1 MGLPG
6 EPYIPRYAL
15 RSMELGANTSA
26 TSSSIAKGT
35 RMVERVLKVPP
46 WLFSAESDDYPCPA
60 AKAPAVGSRV
70 WSAGGKEKRHG
81 LRVTARHW
89 HTKPSPTALVHFV
102 CSRWPGSDG
111 RKIAMRLYGRWLLE
125 DVAWVGEA
133 ADAAYAAASK
143 QHATPEAMQTAAAAA
158 VAALPTTTPPK
169 PPRRIVGFAA
179 PLPLEKVD
187 RWQASTQSWVRRT
200 RQTKG
205 KVIEPQSL
213 QAWHALTATLALA
226 SKRAAVM
233 PLFECARMLS
243 TTSRWAW
250 VLEAPGTSDGDA
262 AAGLDRPTGKEGA
275 RPKACI
281 LRYGTG
287 CFTKL
292 AYPEEAAAAIAAGD
306 THTVTLDAITPAAI
320 RTLLAALS
328 ANATVAAPRALFID
342 VAAAA
347 SRTTTEDLI
356 ATMRE
361 IFEDETVG
369 AKLGHI
375 LSQGARRGKGR
386 GGPRTPPP
394 GKETAE
400 TRAAELQRARAD
412 LDAGL
417 LNTPDRARGGRG
429 LRGGGKGRG
438 KGRGLSGEARG
449 LSGVTWHGR
458 RLLAGKAKGGGG
470 GKGRGG
476 KGRGKSAFAAGV
488 AKKDGGR
495 PFGRRF
501 DQRWRHQLAAATCGD
516 TFIHWPSRP
525 PYVC

>member
-26 TSSSIAKGT
+26 TSSSLAKGT

-143 QHATPEAMQTAAAAA
+143 QHATPEAMQAAAAAA
-158 VAALPTTTPPK
+158 VAAVPTTTPPP

-205 KVIEPQSL
+205 KIIEPQSL

-328 ANATVAAPRALFID
+328 ANATAAAPRALFID

-361 IFEDETVG
+361 LFEDEE
-369 AKLGHI
+369 KNLGHI
-375 LSQGARRGKGR
+375 LSRGGNGGKGR

-438 KGRGLSGEARG
+438 KGRGLSCREARG

-458 RLLAGKAKGGGG
+458 RLLAGKAKGGG